1 MAKDDEKMLRTKNK
15 NMVICSVKTVADGN
29 VDLIVRNGKKEDSI
43 SINEFLTLI
52 YGRPVAVMIV

>member
-1 MAKDDEKMLRTKNK
+1 MVKNDEKMVRTKNK
-15 NMVICSVKTVADGN
+15 NMVICSAKTISDGN
-29 VDLIVRNGKKEDSI
+29 VNLIVRNGKKEDSI